1 MLDFEKLDGF
11 VIDLSTEE
19 LVEQELKNVLDATED
34 FVCWSNSPTINDK
47 REHILEY
54 YIDNYKYVFCK
65 SLNVYQICESE
76 LMETTIIINYY
87 QKLLTERQKL
97 LEEYYIRNK
106 SPKKDDEINNNYQK
120 TKAIDNILV
129 EIGIIPF

>member
-1 MLDFEKLDGF
+1 MLDFKKLDGF

-19 LVEQELKNVLDATED
+19 LVEQEFKNVLDVTED
-34 FVCWSNSPTINDK
+34 FVCWSKSPTINDK
-47 REHILEY
+47 REHILKY

-76 LMETTIIINYY
+76 LMGTTIIINYY

-97 LEEYYIRNK
+97 LEEYYLRNK
-106 SPKKDDEINNNYQK
+106 TPKKDDEINNNYQK